1 MRRIA
6 LLVLILLLFSF
17 GFSYSSEFK
26 SGEYVLR
33 KKTEVAVGAKFIK
46 VPIEG
51 GMEIKML
58 DQKRFKFDINTVNTS
73 NFAVCDVEGIAEIVA
88 ENKAIFKDQETKCV
102 IEFLAKKN
110 GVEVR
115 PKGENCQ
122 YCGMGAV
129 FDGLYVKAPAKKK
142 VRKK

>member
-1 MRRIA
+1 VYNTAKEISTKLSRDSENIKRRWRKMRRVA

-73 NFAVCDVEGIAEIVA
+73 NFAVCDVEGIAKIVA
-88 ENKAIFKDQETKCV
+88 ENKA
-102 IEFLAKKN
+102 
-110 GVEVR
+110 
-115 PKGENCQ
+115 
-122 YCGMGAV
+122 V
-129 FDGLYVKAPAKKK
+129 FRDKLCY
-142 VRKK
+142 